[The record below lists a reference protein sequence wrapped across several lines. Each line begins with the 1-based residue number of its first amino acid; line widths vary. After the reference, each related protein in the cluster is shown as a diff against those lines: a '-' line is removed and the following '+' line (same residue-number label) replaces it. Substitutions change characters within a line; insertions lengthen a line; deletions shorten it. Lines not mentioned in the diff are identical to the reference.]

1 MDIYLV
7 ISIGYI
13 HLLAL
18 SMGAKDI
25 VNGNNNRA
33 IGSAGK
39 AAAMAAKFV
48 AVDKEGVIHNPFLD
62 EKPTDLFN
70 ETRGFINPS
79 GNYSIEIPPEDA
91 EVEVDI
97 KISSISEVDTDA
109 ETVSMSL
116 MLQLS
121 WRDPR
126 LDWPKGGPPE
136 GTAFNLPTD
145 LQR

>member
-39 AAAMAAKFV
+39 AAAMAAACAAPRIV
-48 AVDKEGVIHNPFLD
+48 GAD
-62 EKPTDLFN
+62 
-70 ETRGFINPS
+70 PS
-79 GNYSIEIPPEDA
+79 QPA
-91 EVEVDI
+91 
-97 KISSISEVDTDA
+97 
-109 ETVSMSL
+109 
-116 MLQLS
+116 LS
-121 WRDPR
+121 
-126 LDWPKGGPPE
+126 
-136 GTAFNLPTD
+136 T
-145 LQR
+145 